1 MSIDPARLSFNE
13 ITADHLSL
21 EQVVEACAEAG
32 IGWLAP
38 WRHKL
43 TPGGAELIRHAG
55 LRVSSLCRGG
65 FFPARAFRYKTAD
78 HVLHLVLGLALAAVG
93 AFGTFG
99 LRGLR

>member
-43 TPGGAELIRHAG
+43 TPGAAELIRGAG
-55 LRVSSLCRGG
+55 LRMSSLCRSRTKRSDGVNTLRRAAASSM
-65 FFPARAFRYKTAD
+65 ARGSPSSRRQISAII
-78 HVLHLVLGLALAAVG
+78 G
-93 AFGTFG
+93 AF
-99 LRGLR
+99 